1 MCISLPL
8 AQIYCSSS
16 SFFLDSPSVR
26 GISVESQEFFAGIRV
41 NNIYLTFIFVISL
54 SSNFFVGLQT
64 CTGLDVSYSVLS
76 FLSCEVV

>member
-41 NNIYLTFIFVISL
+41 NNIYLTFIFVIFL
-54 SSNFFVGLQT
+54 SSNFFCWSLVCRHVQ
-64 CTGLDVSYSVLS
+64 V
-76 FLSCEVV
+76 